1 MESTTHPLKRC
12 GCGAPTEACPDLPR
26 TLAPSGFNPDTALVF
41 DVRRE
46 ADYAASGELIPGAMW
61 KNPDK
66 IDAWIG
72 ALPLTQ
78 EVVIY
83 CVRGGSVS
91 NSVVD
96 RLQAAGVKARY
107 IEGGLEAY
115 KAAGGRL
122 MAKRTA

>member
-1 MESTTHPLKRC
+1 MEPGTQPLKRC
-12 GCGAPTEACPDLPR
+12 GCGSPTDKCPDLPR
-26 TLAPSGFNPDTALVF
+26 TIAPAEVDPDATLVF

-46 ADYAASGELIPGAMW
+46 PDYAASVETIPGAMW

-72 ALPLTQ
+72 AVPLTLD
-78 EVVIY
+78 VVIY

-91 NSVVD
+91 NAVVD

-107 IEGGLEAY
+107 IEGGFEAY
-115 KAAGGRL
+115 QAAGGKVV
-122 MAKRTA
+122 AKR

>member
-1 MESTTHPLKRC
+1 MEPTTQPLKRC
-12 GCGAPTEACPDLPR
+12 GCGAPTEKCNELARTIKPAKLDPDA
-26 TLAPSGFNPDTALVF
+26 TLVF

-46 ADYAASGELIPGAMW
+46 ADYAASDETIPGAMW

-66 IDAWIG
+66 IDVWIG
-72 ALPLTQ
+72 AVPLTMD
-78 EVVIY
+78 VVVY

-115 KAAGGRL
+115 KAAGGKVAR
-122 MAKRTA
+122 K